1 MNFVQHFK
9 AFCLLL
15 VFYYV
20 GMNSQKKS
28 KKSKKH
34 GITVLKSN
42 KVNESEEGKDDHA
55 EGDDYLDTDYL

>member
-20 GMNSQKKS
+20 GMNSQRKSSQKS
-28 KKSKKH
+28 KKNDP
-34 GITVLKSN
+34 GYISN
-42 KVNESEEGKDDHA
+42 NVNESEEGIDHQKSERDD
-55 EGDDYLDTDYL
+55 D